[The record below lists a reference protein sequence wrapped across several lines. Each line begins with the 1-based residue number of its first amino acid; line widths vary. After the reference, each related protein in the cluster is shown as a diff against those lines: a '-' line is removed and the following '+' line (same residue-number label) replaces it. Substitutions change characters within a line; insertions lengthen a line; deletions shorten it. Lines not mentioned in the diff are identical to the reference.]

1 MLGTCILCLDSSK
14 PLTKEHIFPE
24 AVGGRISQYLLCKPC
39 NDKLGHWVDAP
50 YVDQKPIQL
59 ARATYKIQGKT
70 GKVPQPFSDTY
81 SLDDSEF
88 TQKIKL
94 DSNFSPI
101 VVPQAPKVSI
111 TENGGIRL
119 NLSCDVRDKEM
130 IPLVIR
136 ATLSRFFRSDAGI
149 HLGLSEENKER
160 AIQRSIEEVKQV
172 SLKTEQIQSPLEGS
186 WTIDLKALFT
196 EHVKVIYEF
205 CCVEFGEHFRDGASA
220 QRLRTFLQAQCTED
234 PEPWDLIGVYKHLHV
249 YLYVNSEVPPDL
261 GNLVNYLTNNNP
273 CTYHVAVVTA
283 NRVICSMLGVVA
295 VFYPQDL
302 QHIAA
307 VSDVEKV
314 YLSSINDGRSGVFTL
329 GELIANSNEF

>member
-1 MLGTCILCLDSSK
+1 MSGTCILCLDSSK

-24 AVGGRISQYLLCKPC
+24 AVGGRISQYLLCKSC

-59 ARATYKIQGKT
+59 ARVTYKIQGKT

-101 VVPQAPKVSI
+101 VVPQAPKVLI

-119 NLSCDVRDKEM
+119 NLSCDVRDMKM
-130 IPLVIR
+130 IPQVIR
-136 ATLSRFFRSDAGI
+136 ATLSRFFRSDAGMRF
-149 HLGLSEENKER
+149 GLSEEKKEK
-160 AIQRSIEEVKQV
+160 AIQRFIEEAKEVPSK
-172 SLKTEQIQSPLEGS
+172 SEQIQSPLEGS

-196 EHVKVIYEF
+196 EHVKVIYEV
-205 CCVEFGEHFRDGASA
+205 CCVEFGEHFRDDASA

-234 PEPWDLIGVYKHLHV
+234 PEPWDLNEVAKHLHV
-249 YLYVNSEVPPDL
+249 APQVPPDIDSFI
-261 GNLVNYLTNNNP
+261 NYLTDNNP
-273 CTYHVAVVTA
+273 HTYHVAIVTA
-283 NRVICSMLGVVA
+283 TGVICSMLGMGA
-295 VFYPQDL
+295 VFHAQYL

-307 VSDVEKV
+307 FSDVAKV

-329 GELIANSNEF
+329 GDLSANSNEL